1 METTTCNTCCRP
13 SNAPY
18 RRHDIRGNVVEG
30 CVDAVHTGQL
40 IPLTESYRW
49 HNRPEAKAIRATN
62 AKHLKNLGK

>member
-1 METTTCNTCCRP
+1 M
-13 SNAPY
+13 
-18 RRHDIRGNVVEG
+18 VEG